1 MPTGE
6 TLIWLPRQRN
16 GGRQSFA
23 RLPLFVLAAALAC
36 SPRQAAPLRFSATSA
51 SPLQLVESSPVETH
65 LDHADLPDAKD
76 VWPEMIDRARG
87 SLDFAEFYASN
98 QAGSRLERVIQA
110 IEAAADRG
118 VVVRFLAEDRFY
130 KTYPQ
135 TLDRLAA
142 RAGIQVRRYR
152 VAELMGGVLHA
163 KYFIV
168 DGGEA
173 YLGSQNFDWRSL
185 EHIQELGVQLRVRS
199 VVNALADVFETD
211 WALAGGASRDTRVRK
226 HVSQNSFPAVVEEQG
241 QPLRNTAEYSPRG
254 WLPDEA
260 LWDLPRLVQL
270 LDSARRSIRVQ
281 VLTYRAQ
288 KADGAIIFPELESAL
303 RRAAGRGVAVEL
315 IAANW
320 SKRKGTIEGLQRL
333 HSPPGITVKLVEIPQ
348 WSGGWIPFARVV
360 HAKYLVVDGERCWI
374 GTSNWERD
382 YFFHSRNVGL
392 IIESA
397 SLADRLVRFF
407 EDDWQSGYAAP
418 VDPNAKYEAP
428 RYGD

>member
-1 MPTGE
+1 M
-6 TLIWLPRQRN
+6 
-16 GGRQSFA
+16 
-23 RLPLFVLAAALAC
+23 LAAALAC
-36 SPRQAAPLRFSATSA
+36 APRQAAPPRFWASSAP
-51 SPLQLVESSPVETH
+51 PLQLVESSPVETH
-65 LDHADLPDAKD
+65 LDHPDIPDAKD
-76 VWPEMIDRARG
+76 IWPEMIDRAR
-87 SLDFAEFYASN
+87 STLDFAEFYASN

-118 VVVRFLAEDRFY
+118 VVVRFVAEDKFY
-130 KTYPQ
+130 QTYPQ

-185 EHIQELGVQLRVRS
+185 EHIQELGVALRVRS

-211 WALAGGASRDTRVRK
+211 WALAGGASPDTRVRT
-226 HVSQNSFPAVVEEQG
+226 HVSQNRFPAVVEEQG
-241 QPLRNTAEYSPRG
+241 QPLRIIPVFSPRG
-254 WLPDEA
+254 WLPDET

-288 KADGAIIFPELESAL
+288 KEDGTMVFPELESAL

-315 IAANW
+315 LAANW

-348 WSGGWIPFARVV
+348 WSGGWIPFARVI

-397 SLADRLVRFF
+397 LLADRLARFF
-407 EDDWQSGYAAP
+407 EDGWQSSYAAP

>member
-1 MPTGE
+1 
-6 TLIWLPRQRN
+6 
-16 GGRQSFA
+16 
-23 RLPLFVLAAALAC
+23 
-36 SPRQAAPLRFSATSA
+36 
-51 SPLQLVESSPVETH
+51 
-65 LDHADLPDAKD
+65 
-76 VWPEMIDRARG
+76 
-87 SLDFAEFYASN
+87 
-98 QAGSRLERVIQA
+98 
-110 IEAAADRG
+110 
-118 VVVRFLAEDRFY
+118 
-130 KTYPQ
+130 
-135 TLDRLAA
+135 
-142 RAGIQVRRYR
+142 
-152 VAELMGGVLHA
+152 
-163 KYFIV
+163 
-168 DGGEA
+168 
-173 YLGSQNFDWRSL
+173 
-185 EHIQELGVQLRVRS
+185 
-199 VVNALADVFETD
+199 VF
-211 WALAGGASRDTRVRK
+211 
-226 HVSQNSFPAVVEEQG
+226 
-241 QPLRNTAEYSPRG
+241 SPRG
-254 WLPDEA
+254 WLPYEA

>member
-1 MPTGE
+1 M
-6 TLIWLPRQRN
+6 
-16 GGRQSFA
+16 
-23 RLPLFVLAAALAC
+23 
-36 SPRQAAPLRFSATSA
+36 
-51 SPLQLVESSPVETH
+51 ETH
-65 LDHADLPDAKD
+65 LDHADIPDAKD
-76 VWPEMIDRARG
+76 VWPEMIDRAR
-87 SLDFAEFYASN
+87 SALDFAEFYASN

-118 VVVRFLAEDRFY
+118 VAVRFLAEDKFY
-130 KTYPQ
+130 QTYPQ

-168 DGGEA
+168 DGREA

-185 EHIQELGVQLRVRS
+185 EHIQELGVELRVGS

-211 WALAGGASRDTRVRK
+211 WALAGGASPDTRVRT
-226 HVSQNSFPAVVEEQG
+226 HVSQNSFPAVVQEQG
-241 QPLRNTAEYSPRG
+241 QPLRITPVFSPRG

-288 KADGAIIFPELESAL
+288 KEDGTTVFPELESAL
-303 RRAAGRGVAVEL
+303 RRAVDRGVTVEL
-315 IAANW
+315 LAASW

-348 WSGGWIPFARVV
+348 WSGGWIPFARVI

-397 SLADRLVRFF
+397 LLADRLARFF
-407 EDDWQSGYAAP
+407 EDDWQSSYAAP